1 MNIIERVERPNS
13 STMAKQK
20 GENGDPFE
28 VFVLVYVRTLFS
40 RFYPFFPRSVRT
52 FPRPIRA
59 LNRVMHDMTAEG
71 EKGEKETLYKK

>member
-1 MNIIERVERPNS
+1 MEIRS
-13 STMAKQK
+13 K
-20 GENGDPFE
+20 
-28 VFVLVYVRTLFS
+28 FS
-40 RFYPFFPRSVRT
+40 YLCTYARSFPGFIRSFRAPSAL